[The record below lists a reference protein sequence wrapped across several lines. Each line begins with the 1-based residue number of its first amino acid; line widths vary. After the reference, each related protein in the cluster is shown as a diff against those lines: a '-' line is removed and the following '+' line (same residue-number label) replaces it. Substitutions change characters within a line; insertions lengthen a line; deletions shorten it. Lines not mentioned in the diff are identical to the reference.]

1 MRQFATNVKN
11 LVGICKREN
20 YRRSLSM
27 ITNKDLN
34 YRNYQLD
41 IIFKNSRNTWKHG
54 EVTIKQEQANSW

>member
-1 MRQFATNVKN
+1 
-11 LVGICKREN
+11 
-20 YRRSLSM
+20 M